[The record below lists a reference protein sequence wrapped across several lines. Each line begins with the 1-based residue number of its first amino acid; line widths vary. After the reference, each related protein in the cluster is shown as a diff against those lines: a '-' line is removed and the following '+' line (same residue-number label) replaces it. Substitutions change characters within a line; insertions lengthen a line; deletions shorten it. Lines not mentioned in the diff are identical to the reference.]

1 MLLNSKYSR
10 VIIAPMDKSQTLYE
24 VAYLISPAYSE
35 EEARS
40 FHQSI
45 KDGAQ
50 NAGGLIEHDGDVT
63 KKRLAYPVKKMTEA
77 YLASFLMLLDS
88 DKLATLKSVRGR
100 DIKNIGGFAAG
111 IQHRGDRQKI
121 RRNLRQ
127 IKKYEFKQSI
137 FNRKFDP
144 RPGITLAAIRA
155 GGREFRISHQQNVE
169 RERRL
174 SAKTGRI
181 S

>member
-1 MLLNSKYSR
+1 MLLNSKFSR

-88 DKLATLKSVRGR
+88 DKLATLKSALASKEVLRYMLSHGKR
-100 DIKNIGGFAAG
+100 QPARLPYKPRLKPSQDVILKTSEDLQPASNIAE
-111 IQHRGDRQKI
+111 ID
-121 RRNLRQ
+121 
-127 IKKYEFKQSI
+127 KKLEEILGK
-137 FNRKFDP
+137 
-144 RPGITLAAIRA
+144 
-155 GGREFRISHQQNVE
+155 
-169 RERRL
+169 
-174 SAKTGRI
+174 
-181 S
+181 